1 MSNGKNKALQLL
13 HDQAKATAVALTN
26 IEGVKAT
33 DVANALF
40 HTILFRKKR
49 KPSKRIEKE
58 GKVSL
63 QSKKAL
69 ASAFGIHISNLEP
82 QEKSKMKKYE
92 YKTLEIQGKEGF
104 LSGIKKQELP
114 DFAGLLN
121 AEGQNGWLLVQILSP
136 ELAQGVWSGKTG
148 NLLALLQREVV
159 E

>member
-1 MSNGKNKALQLL
+1 MKINAELVFELRTKKSWSQEELAL
-13 HDQAKATAVALTN
+13 AA
-26 IEGVKAT
+26 GV
-33 DVANALF
+33 NLR
-40 HTILFRKKR
+40 TIQ
-49 KPSKRIEKE
+49 RIEKE
-58 GKVSL
+58 ATASL

-69 ASAFGIHISNLEP
+69 ASAFGIHISDLEP
-82 QEKSKMKKYE
+82 QEQSKMKKYE
-92 YKTLEIQGKEGF
+92 YKTLEIQSKEGF

-148 NLLALLQREVV
+148 NLLALLQREVI